1 MRAIT
6 PEDYLLQLRHIDKRI
21 VAIDVTK
28 KRVQEIRDIEK
39 AQELQKQLDQEE
51 EQRTELVLRLTDEIR
66 QLPDN
71 RLSTLLISYYVNNL
85 TWEDTAKA
93 IGINDAKWVRTRLKE
108 KALKLFA
115 AYYPKYF
122 L

>member
-71 RLSTLLISYYVNNL
+71 RLSTLLISYYVNN
-85 TWEDTAKA
+85 
-93 IGINDAKWVRTRLKE
+93 
-108 KALKLFA
+108 
-115 AYYPKYF
+115 
-122 L
+122 